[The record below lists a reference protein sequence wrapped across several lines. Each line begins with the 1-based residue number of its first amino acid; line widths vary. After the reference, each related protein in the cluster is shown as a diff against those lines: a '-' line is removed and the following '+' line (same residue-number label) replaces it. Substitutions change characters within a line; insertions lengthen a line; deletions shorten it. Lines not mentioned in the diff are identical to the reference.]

1 MKVLDSEVDEHER
14 IAAAQQDP
22 ALFAELY
29 ERNFHRVYA
38 YVARRVPTRQD
49 AEDVTS
55 EVFHEALR
63 NLSQFEWRGLPFAAW
78 LLGIASKRLANR
90 WRKNGHGPQFAAE
103 SPDEIGTQSSMEEA
117 AVLSQLI
124 EDLQADQRLVVHRR
138 FLEQKSLREIA
149 HELGRSEG
157 AVKQLQFRALQNLR
171 QKMGKRHV

>member
-1 MKVLDSEVDEHER
+1 MKVLDIEVDEHQR

-29 ERNFHRVYA
+29 ERNFTRVYA

-63 NLSQFEWRGLPFAAW
+63 NLAQFEWRGLPFAAW
-78 LLGIASKRLANR
+78 LLGIAAKCLANR
-90 WRKNGHGPQFAAE
+90 WRKNGHRPPLVEEQ
-103 SPDEIGTQSSMEEA
+103 PDEIGMESLTEETTA
-117 AVLSQLI
+117 LAQLV
-124 EDLQADQRLVVHRR
+124 DQLQQDQRFVIQRR
-138 FLEQKSLREIA
+138 FVEQKSIREIA
-149 HELGRSEG
+149 DELGRTEG

-171 QKMGKRHV
+171 EKMGKRHV